1 VCYTDLYN
9 IIDDSHFSLS
19 KNEDPAEYPSLKP
32 VELSRPVGV
41 SDVANFF
48 VDFIEN
54 NLLGLI
60 SNRHLVIADQQKEGV
75 FHPDCLKLAE
85 MASTAV
91 DFPKT
96 GYKVYYFLSYVWPFL
111 APNNHMEMT
120 SCIGQPKGLSTR
132 QLG

>member
-1 VCYTDLYN
+1 VACYIDLYN
-9 IIDDSHFSLS
+9 IIDDPLFSLS
-19 KNEDPAEYPSLKP
+19 KNEDPAEYPSEKP
-32 VELSRPVGV
+32 VELPHPVGA

-48 VDFIEN
+48 VEFIEN

-75 FHPDCLKLAE
+75 LHPDCLKLAE

-96 GYKVYYFLSYVWPFL
+96 GHKV
-111 APNNHMEMT
+111 
-120 SCIGQPKGLSTR
+120 
-132 QLG
+132 